1 MSGRARLLDFPPA
14 ARVVVVAPHPD
25 DEVLACGGAI
35 ALHRMQG
42 DEVLVLVVFDGALGA
57 GGAGRREAECRA
69 AAREL
74 LEPRLEFWR
83 LPEGHAPSDHDHEH
97 AVRRL
102 ASLFAEFEPELVYAP
117 WEGDDHPDHRVVAR
131 VVRDAVASHS
141 KREGVRCTLLG
152 CEVWSDLAPDLVLD
166 TSAAHEHKLR
176 ALACHESQLADG
188 ALEAACR
195 ARMERRARAFGGR
208 ALSAEAFVLVQP
220 ERG

>member
-1 MSGRARLLDFPPA
+1 MSARPTLWDFPPV
-14 ARVVVVAPHPD
+14 ARVLVVAPHPD

-35 ALHRMQG
+35 ALHRLQG

-57 GGAGRREAECRA
+57 GGAERREAECRA

-102 ASLFAEFEPELVYAP
+102 AASLAEYGPDLVYAP
-117 WEGDDHPDHRVVAR
+117 WEGDDHPDHRAVAR
-131 VVRDAVASHS
+131 VAREAVARHVERS
-141 KREGVRCTLLG
+141 RADCTLLG
-152 CEVWSDLAPDLVLD
+152 CEVWTDLQSDYVLD
-166 TSAAHEHKLR
+166 TSAVHEHKAR
-176 ALACHESQLADG
+176 ALACHASQLEDG
-188 ALEAACR
+188 ALEASCR

-208 ALSAEAFVLVQP
+208 ALSAEAFARILP
-220 ERG
+220 ERA

>member
-1 MSGRARLLDFPPA
+1 VL
-14 ARVVVVAPHPD
+14 VVAPHPD
-25 DEVLACGGAI
+25 DEVLSCGGAI

-42 DEVLVLVVFDGALGA
+42 DDVLVLVVFDGALGA
-57 GGAGRREAECRA
+57 GGAERRAAECRA

-102 ASLFAEFEPELVYAP
+102 AALLAEFGPDLVYAP
-117 WEGDDHPDHRVVAR
+117 WEGDDHPDHRAVAR
-131 VVRDAVASHS
+131 VARAATALHVA
-141 KREGVRCTLLG
+141 RTGADCALLG
-152 CEVWSDLAPDLVLD
+152 CEVWTDLEPDLVLD

-176 ALACHESQLADG
+176 ALACHASQLDDG

-208 ALSAEAFVLVQP
+208 ALSAEAYARVLP
-220 ERG
+220 ERT